1 MPHFVEFSKIPR
13 LRLERC
19 GEHLPRPPTQSR
31 MPALIKR
38 RRTKLLL
45 IAVIGALIVGW
56 FYWNRPMRTDMAVYA
71 PSDCLAYLE
80 ADDLSEL
87 AEGVDGTT
95 AWKSLA
101 GLVGARPNLLPNRWL
116 IRIARWA
123 GIGSADTIIL
133 ARSQIAVV
141 FTGAEVSEA
150 GPTLKIK
157 PLAVLVIE
165 THTTPRRMR
174 PVLEKHFEEFARRNY
189 GEPEL
194 IRKQID
200 GVDLSEWVSADA
212 SRHLSLGFV
221 DTVAVVGNDEASV
234 LNCIATRRGKRGAL
248 VAERRFNDLRTG
260 LGASDA
266 SVFGFVSKA
275 GIKALL
281 QAFALYRGGSSAD
294 AITVSRIFADTVGN
308 LAEGVGWSSRFV
320 DGKVEDR
327 CAVTLVEGLADKL
340 RTTFTPLDRFALDDV
355 PFVPPDTHSVSLYHF
370 RDVEGLWRDLNAAVS
385 SHADLVGA
393 IAARPMLRTLLKPYG
408 IDDPDTFVHAVGPHL
423 ETIRSDDTSPSV
435 LVAEALDRQSLRKLA
450 QKRLGP
456 RPATETV
463 AEFEMMISSSD
474 NWAMSLADN
483 HFLSGQAEAVR
494 RCLQARAQS
503 QSLGSVDAF
512 RSAERLI
519 DSSLPLTAITFTN
532 DQHAAISFVELF
544 SQQERPTFSMNAT
557 AVNQAVRSLPYAVS
571 VTMLKDGGLEWT
583 SRSSFGLVGSL
594 VVALTP
600 ETAR

>member
-1 MPHFVEFSKIPR
+1 
-13 LRLERC
+13 
-19 GEHLPRPPTQSR
+19 
-31 MPALIKR
+31 
-38 RRTKLLL
+38 
-45 IAVIGALIVGW
+45 
-56 FYWNRPMRTDMAVYA
+56 MAVYA

-80 ADDLSEL
+80 VDDLSEL
-87 AEGVDGTT
+87 AEGVEGTT

-101 GLVGARPNLLPNRWL
+101 GLVGTRPNLLPNRWL

-189 GEPEL
+189 GQPQL

-221 DTVAVVGNDEASV
+221 DTAAVVGNDEASV

-260 LGASDA
+260 LEASNA

-294 AITVSRIFADTVGN
+294 V
-308 LAEGVGWSSRFV
+308 
-320 DGKVEDR
+320 
-327 CAVTLVEGLADKL
+327 
-340 RTTFTPLDRFALDDV
+340 
-355 PFVPPDTHSVSLYHF
+355 
-370 RDVEGLWRDLNAAVS
+370 
-385 SHADLVGA
+385 
-393 IAARPMLRTLLKPYG
+393 
-408 IDDPDTFVHAVGPHL
+408 
-423 ETIRSDDTSPSV
+423 
-435 LVAEALDRQSLRKLA
+435 
-450 QKRLGP
+450 
-456 RPATETV
+456 
-463 AEFEMMISSSD
+463 
-474 NWAMSLADN
+474 
-483 HFLSGQAEAVR
+483 
-494 RCLQARAQS
+494 
-503 QSLGSVDAF
+503 
-512 RSAERLI
+512 
-519 DSSLPLTAITFTN
+519 
-532 DQHAAISFVELF
+532 
-544 SQQERPTFSMNAT
+544 
-557 AVNQAVRSLPYAVS
+557 VRSL
-571 VTMLKDGGLEWT
+571 
-583 SRSSFGLVGSL
+583 
-594 VVALTP
+594 
-600 ETAR
+600 

>member
-1 MPHFVEFSKIPR
+1 M
-13 LRLERC
+13 
-19 GEHLPRPPTQSR
+19 
-31 MPALIKR
+31 IKHR
-38 RRTKLLL
+38 RAKLLL

-189 GEPEL
+189 GQPQL

-221 DTVAVVGNDEASV
+221 DTAAVVGNDEASV

-248 VAERRFNDLRTG
+248 VAERQFNDLRIS
-260 LGASDA
+260 LGASNA

-320 DGKVEDR
+320 DGMVEDR

-370 RDVEGLWRDLNAAVS
+370 RDIEGLWRDLNAAVS

-423 ETIRSDDTSPSV
+423 ETIRSDETSPSV
-435 LVAEALDRQSLRKLA
+435 LLAEALDRQSLRKLA

-503 QSLGSVDAF
+503 QSLGSVEAF

-571 VTMLKDGGLEWT
+571 VTMLKDGRLEWT

>member
-1 MPHFVEFSKIPR
+1 V
-13 LRLERC
+13 
-19 GEHLPRPPTQSR
+19 GVVT
-31 MPALIKR
+31 
-38 RRTKLLL
+38 L

-56 FYWNRPMRTDMAVYA
+56 FYWNRPMRTDMAIYA

-80 ADDLSEL
+80 AEDLSEL
-87 AEGVDGTT
+87 AEGVEGTK

-101 GLVGARPNLLPNRWL
+101 GLVGARSKLLPNRWL

-123 GIGSADTIIL
+123 GIGSADTIVL
-133 ARSQIAVV
+133 ARSQLAVM
-141 FTGAEVSEA
+141 FTGAEVSEV
-150 GPTLKIK
+150 GPTLNVK

-174 PVLEKHFEEFARRNY
+174 PVLEKHFEEFARRIY
-189 GEPEL
+189 GQPQL

-212 SRHLSLGFV
+212 SRRLTMAFD
-221 DTVAVVGNDEASV
+221 DTAAMVGNDEASV

-248 VAERRFNDLRTG
+248 VAEKRFNDLRTYV
-260 LGASDA
+260 GASNA

-275 GIKALL
+275 GVKALL

-294 AITVSRIFADTVGN
+294 AVTVSRIFADTLGN
-308 LAEGVGWSSRFV
+308 LAEGVGWSSKFV
-320 DGKVEDR
+320 DGMVEDR

-340 RTTFTPLDRFALDDV
+340 RATFTPQDRFVLDDM
-355 PFVPPDTHSVSLYHF
+355 PFVPEDTHSVSLYHF

-408 IDDPDTFVHAVGPHL
+408 IDDPDTFVHAVGPHV
-423 ETIRSDDTSPSV
+423 ETIRLDDTSPSV
-435 LVAEALDRQSLRKLA
+435 LLAEALDRQSLRKLA

-463 AEFEMMISSSD
+463 ADSEMIVSTSD
-474 NWAMSLADN
+474 NWAMSFADN

-503 QSLGSVDAF
+503 KSLASVDAF
-512 RSAERLI
+512 RSAERLV
-519 DSSLPLTAITFTN
+519 DFSLPLTAMTFTN
-532 DQHAAISFVELF
+532 DQHAAISFAELF
-544 SQQERPTFSMNAT
+544 SQQERPTFSTNAT
-557 AVNQAVRSLPYAVS
+557 AVDQAVRSLPFAVS
-571 VTMLKDGGLEWT
+571 VTMLKDSGLEWT
-583 SRSSFGLVGSL
+583 SRSSFGLVGSM

-600 ETAR
+600 ESAR

>member
-1 MPHFVEFSKIPR
+1 M
-13 LRLERC
+13 
-19 GEHLPRPPTQSR
+19 
-31 MPALIKR
+31 IKHR
-38 RRTKLLL
+38 RAKLLL

-56 FYWNRPMRTDMAVYA
+56 LYWNRPMRTDMAIYA

-80 ADDLSEL
+80 AGDLSEL
-87 AEGVDGTT
+87 AEGVEGTK

-101 GLVGARPNLLPNRWL
+101 GLVGARSNLLPNRWL
-116 IRIARWA
+116 IRIAKWA
-123 GIGSADTIIL
+123 GIGSADTIVL

-150 GPTLKIK
+150 GPTLNVK

-174 PVLEKHFEEFARRNY
+174 PVLEKHFEEFARRIY
-189 GEPEL
+189 GQPQL
-194 IRKQID
+194 IRKQVD

-212 SRHLSLGFV
+212 TRRLSMAFV
-221 DTVAVVGNDEASV
+221 DTAAIVGNDEASV

-248 VAERRFNDLRTG
+248 VAEKRFNDLRTG
-260 LGASDA
+260 LEASNA

-275 GIKALL
+275 GVKALL

-294 AITVSRIFADTVGN
+294 AITVSRIFADTLGN
-308 LAEGVGWSSRFV
+308 LDEGVGWSSRFV
-320 DGKVEDR
+320 DGMVEDR

-340 RTTFTPLDRFALDDV
+340 RVTLTPQDRFALDDL
-355 PFVPPDTHSVSLYHF
+355 PFVPPETHSVSLYHF

-385 SHADLVGA
+385 SHANVVGA

-408 IDDPDTFVHAVGPHL
+408 IDDPDTFVHAVGPHV
-423 ETIRSDDTSPSV
+423 ETIRLDDTSPSV
-435 LVAEALDRQSLRKLA
+435 LLAEALDRQSLRKLA

-463 AEFEMMISSSD
+463 AGSEMLLSSSD
-474 NWAMSLADN
+474 NWSMSFAEH

-503 QSLGSVDAF
+503 QSLATVDAF
-512 RSAERLI
+512 RRAEQLI
-519 DSSLPLTAITFTN
+519 DFSLPLTAITFTN
-532 DQHAAISFVELF
+532 DQHAAISFLELF
-544 SQQERPTFSMNAT
+544 SQQERPTFSTNAP
-557 AVNQAVRSLPYAVS
+557 AVDQAVRSLPFAVS
-571 VTMLKDGGLEWT
+571 VTMLKDSGLEWT
-583 SRSSFGLVGSL
+583 SRSSFGLVGSV

-600 ETAR
+600 ESTR

>member
-1 MPHFVEFSKIPR
+1 M
-13 LRLERC
+13 
-19 GEHLPRPPTQSR
+19 
-31 MPALIKR
+31 
-38 RRTKLLL
+38 
-45 IAVIGALIVGW
+45 
-56 FYWNRPMRTDMAVYA
+56 
-71 PSDCLAYLE
+71 
-80 ADDLSEL
+80 
-87 AEGVDGTT
+87 
-95 AWKSLA
+95 
-101 GLVGARPNLLPNRWL
+101 
-116 IRIARWA
+116 
-123 GIGSADTIIL
+123 
-133 ARSQIAVV
+133 
-141 FTGAEVSEA
+141 
-150 GPTLKIK
+150 
-157 PLAVLVIE
+157 
-165 THTTPRRMR
+165 
-174 PVLEKHFEEFARRNY
+174 
-189 GEPEL
+189 
-194 IRKQID
+194 
-200 GVDLSEWVSADA
+200 
-212 SRHLSLGFV
+212 
-221 DTVAVVGNDEASV
+221 
-234 LNCIATRRGKRGAL
+234 
-248 VAERRFNDLRTG
+248 
-260 LGASDA
+260 
-266 SVFGFVSKA
+266 
-275 GIKALL
+275 
-281 QAFALYRGGSSAD
+281 
-294 AITVSRIFADTVGN
+294 
-308 LAEGVGWSSRFV
+308 
-320 DGKVEDR
+320 VEDR

-340 RTTFTPLDRFALDDV
+340 RTTFTPLDRFALDDL

-408 IDDPDTFVHAVGPHL
+408 IDDPDTFVRAVGPHL

-435 LVAEALDRQSLRKLA
+435 LLAEALDRQSLRKLA

-463 AEFEMMISSSD
+463 GDSEMMISSSD

-503 QSLGSVDAF
+503 QSLGSVDAL

-519 DSSLPLTAITFTN
+519 DFSLPLTAITFTN
-532 DQHAAISFVELF
+532 DQHAAVSFVELF

>member
-1 MPHFVEFSKIPR
+1 
-13 LRLERC
+13 
-19 GEHLPRPPTQSR
+19 
-31 MPALIKR
+31 MPALVKHR
-38 RRTKLLL
+38 RAKLLL

-56 FYWNRPMRTDMAVYA
+56 FYWNRPMRTDMAIYA

-80 ADDLSEL
+80 AEDLSEL
-87 AEGVDGTT
+87 AEGVEGTK

-101 GLVGARPNLLPNRWL
+101 GLVGARSKLLPNRWL

-123 GIGSADTIIL
+123 GIGSADTIVL
-133 ARSQIAVV
+133 ARSQLAVM
-141 FTGAEVSEA
+141 FTGAEVSEV
-150 GPTLKIK
+150 GPTLNVK

-174 PVLEKHFEEFARRNY
+174 PVLEKHFEEFARRIY
-189 GEPEL
+189 GQPQL

-212 SRHLSLGFV
+212 SRRLTMAFD
-221 DTVAVVGNDEASV
+221 DTAAMVGNDEASV

-248 VAERRFNDLRTG
+248 VAEKRFNDLRTYV
-260 LGASDA
+260 GASNA

-275 GIKALL
+275 GVKALL

-294 AITVSRIFADTVGN
+294 AVTVSRIFADTLGN
-308 LAEGVGWSSRFV
+308 LAEGVGWSSKFV
-320 DGKVEDR
+320 DGMVEDR

-340 RTTFTPLDRFALDDV
+340 RATFTPQDRFVLDDM
-355 PFVPPDTHSVSLYHF
+355 PFVPEDTHSVSLYHF

-408 IDDPDTFVHAVGPHL
+408 IDDPDTFVHAVGPHV
-423 ETIRSDDTSPSV
+423 ETIRLDDTSPSV
-435 LVAEALDRQSLRKLA
+435 LLAEALDRQSLRKLA

-463 AEFEMMISSSD
+463 ADSEMIVSTSD
-474 NWAMSLADN
+474 NWAMSFADN

-503 QSLGSVDAF
+503 KSLASVDAF
-512 RSAERLI
+512 RSAERLV
-519 DSSLPLTAITFTN
+519 DFSLPLTAMTFTN
-532 DQHAAISFVELF
+532 DQHAAISFAELF
-544 SQQERPTFSMNAT
+544 SQQERPTFSTNAT
-557 AVNQAVRSLPYAVS
+557 AVDQAVRSLPFAVS
-571 VTMLKDGGLEWT
+571 VTMLKDSGLEWT
-583 SRSSFGLVGSL
+583 SRSSFGLVGSM

-600 ETAR
+600 ESAR

>member
-1 MPHFVEFSKIPR
+1 
-13 LRLERC
+13 
-19 GEHLPRPPTQSR
+19 
-31 MPALIKR
+31 MPALIKHR
-38 RRTKLLL
+38 RAKLLL

-87 AEGVDGTT
+87 AEGLDGTT

-157 PLAVLVIE
+157 PLAVLVID

-189 GEPEL
+189 GQPQL

-200 GVDLSEWVSADA
+200 GVDLIEWVSADA

-221 DTVAVVGNDEASV
+221 DTAAVVGNDEASV

-248 VAERRFNDLRTG
+248 VAERQFNDLRIG
-260 LGASDA
+260 LGASNA

-308 LAEGVGWSSRFV
+308 LAEGVGWSSRFD
-320 DGKVEDR
+320 DGMVEDR

-370 RDVEGLWRDLNAAVS
+370 RDIEGLWRDLNAAVS

-423 ETIRSDDTSPSV
+423 ETIRSDETSPSV
-435 LVAEALDRQSLRKLA
+435 LLAEALDRQSLRKLA

-463 AEFEMMISSSD
+463 ADFEMMISSSD

-503 QSLGSVDAF
+503 QSLGSVETF